1 MDLLCWQ
8 HNHAADVVPPL
19 TALAF
24 VTKMTE
30 TCESKVPNAIQGKK
44 W

>member
-1 MDLLCWQ
+1 
-8 HNHAADVVPPL
+8 L

-44 W
+44 WWNKSILKRH